1 MSPFHSKGADGY
13 GWTEDEIPRLAG
25 EPITAL
31 VHTDLEAR
39 SAAGLASYGRPFTS
53 HDGRDS
59 LRDLYEEML
68 DAVQYL
74 RKLIHERDGK

>member
-1 MSPFHSKGADGY
+1 M
-13 GWTEDEIPRLAG
+13 G

-31 VHTDLEAR
+31 VHADLEAR
-39 SAAGLASYGRPFTS
+39 TAAGLASYGKPFES

-74 RKLIHERDGK
+74 RKALYERDGK

>member
-1 MSPFHSKGADGY
+1 MP
-13 GWTEDEIPRLAG
+13 TE
-25 EPITAL
+25 ITPL
-31 VHTDLEAR
+31 VHADLEAR
-39 SAAGLASYGRPFTS
+39 TAAGLASYGKPFTS

-74 RKLIHERDGK
+74 RKLMYERDGK

>member
-1 MSPFHSKGADGY
+1 M
-13 GWTEDEIPRLAG
+13 TE
-25 EPITAL
+25 ITRL
-31 VHTDLEAR
+31 VHADLESR
-39 SAAGLASYGRPFTS
+39 TAAGLASYGRPFTS

-74 RKLIHERDGK
+74 RKLMYERDGK